1 MLNKHLVR
9 GVPECVWPP
18 LILLPLSSLAQNDIL
33 RIICDS
39 PHSVNFISPVSKQV
53 SVCPTS
59 LPSHPHITHACM
71 QVVDYSLIVRL
82 PMDLGA
88 MRAKSAHHV
97 CNIACYHGMH

>member
-1 MLNKHLVR
+1 MCLATPH
-9 GVPECVWPP
+9 P
-18 LILLPLSSLAQNDIL
+18 SSFFHWSQNDIL

-53 SVCPTS
+53 CVPHS
-59 LPSHPHITHACM
+59 LPSHPHITLACM

-97 CNIACYHGMH
+97 CTLAYYHGVH